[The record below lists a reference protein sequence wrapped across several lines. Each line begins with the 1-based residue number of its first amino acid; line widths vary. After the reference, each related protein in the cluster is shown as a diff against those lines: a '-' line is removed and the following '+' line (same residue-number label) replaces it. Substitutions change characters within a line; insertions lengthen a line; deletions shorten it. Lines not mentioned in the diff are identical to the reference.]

1 MELPLIIRIPPNV
14 FTPSP
19 CGGDMAP
26 KPFVIPVSPIFELQV
41 VAPRQKKKSVP
52 LYR

>member
-1 MELPLIIRIPPNV
+1 MELPLTIKIPPNV
-14 FTPSP
+14 FNPSP

-41 VAPRQKKKSVP
+41 VAPRPKKKTVP
-52 LYR
+52 LYA